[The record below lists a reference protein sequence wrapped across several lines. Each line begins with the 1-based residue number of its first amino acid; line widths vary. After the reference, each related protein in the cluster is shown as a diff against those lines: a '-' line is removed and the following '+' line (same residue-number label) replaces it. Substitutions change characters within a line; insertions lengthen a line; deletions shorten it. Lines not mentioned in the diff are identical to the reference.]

1 MKKVR
6 IGIIGT
12 GMAFERLHYP
22 AYEQLKDRFEIA
34 AVCDVD
40 REKAKRWQQRLG
52 LREEDVY
59 DDFRKMITREDID
72 AFDIMVP
79 IELNFETMEAVAK
92 AGKPILCE
100 KPVAATKEE
109 ARAARD
115 LPKRFNVPIVIAENY
130 RYNDENNIIRDLVR
144 TQKIGTVYYFIQNR
158 VIDVPQDML
167 KDKFP
172 AKEWRHHPEF
182 PGGIFYDTAV
192 HDIAALQHIFGAVQK
207 VHAVGVDH
215 DAEFAPYA
223 VVQANLTF
231 PNNITG
237 QFSFFCAGKEMQRPL
252 IGLRIFG
259 TEGMIYL
266 EERDCGTVNVAYNDG
281 SSEQIPYKPQMG
293 YYHELVNFHKVVT
306 GEEQPSVTPELTYGD
321 AMVIFAMLDSI
332 AENKLIDVTKLG
344 HYEPALV

>member
-22 AYEQLKDRFEIA
+22 AYEQLQDRFEIA

-79 IELNFETMEAVAK
+79 IELNFGTMEAVAK

-130 RYNDENNIIRDLVR
+130 RYNDENNIIRDLVGR
-144 TQKIGTVYYFIQNR
+144 KDRHR
-158 VIDVPQDML
+158 VLLHPKPGHRRAPGHAEGQVSSQRVAAPSQ
-167 KDKFP
+167 FP
-172 AKEWRHHPEF
+172 AASSTTRRC
-182 PGGIFYDTAV
+182 TTS
-192 HDIAALQHIFGAVQK
+192 QRCNTSSAVQK
-207 VHAVGVDH
+207 SMPWRGPRCRVRPVRGRA
-215 DAEFAPYA
+215 
-223 VVQANLTF
+223 
-231 PNNITG
+231 G
-237 QFSFFCAGKEMQRPL
+237 QP
-252 IGLRIFG
+252 
-259 TEGMIYL
+259 
-266 EERDCGTVNVAYNDG
+266 
-281 SSEQIPYKPQMG
+281 
-293 YYHELVNFHKVVT
+293 
-306 GEEQPSVTPELTYGD
+306 PSQT
-321 AMVIFAMLDSI
+321 I
-332 AENKLIDVTKLG
+332 
-344 HYEPALV
+344 